1 MSKWF
6 SNLWLLGKADVVVV
20 DVERGE
26 FVTGDSALK
35 R

>member
-1 MSKWF
+1 MFVSGVSSMYNQGGSKT
-6 SNLWLLGKADVVVV
+6 GGAA
-20 DVERGE
+20 RGE